1 MVAYARCVTVRDKQL
16 GEKTLI
22 RGATVEE
29 QKRLDM
35 MYELGRL
42 KEVKRVDDRDNRR
55 KDLQRDGHSL
65 IVDQMKE
72 RQLKRL
78 RVKEN
83 LAREA
88 QDMLKHIKEL
98 EIDDKQQVLNRKH
111 QQKVLLDDICE
122 ANGKATEKKHQI
134 YQKIKEEDDKVMLYL
149 VEKATKE
156 AEHAEELKRLKDEK
170 EREITRL
177 RELQEKAADRQSEID
192 GLRAKRAM
200 ENAERKARNA
210 EKTVAV
216 KRQVLNK
223 DLMEARRLQA
233 LEKESRMQEQAR
245 QERDEFQRIVEAQK
259 VLRDNELRLDKEKSG
274 LRKGHANELRKQ
286 MAQNDEGRKQNA
298 RDKYEEGKKIRDK
311 LEAERRTLERIKQEK
326 LGLLYNEIIP
336 DKYTAELARK
346 KIVL

>member
-1 MVAYARCVTVRDKQL
+1 MNQMVAYARCVTVRDKQL

-216 KRQVLNK
+216 KRVNLSKN
-223 DLMEARRLQA
+223 
-233 LEKESRMQEQAR
+233 
-245 QERDEFQRIVEAQK
+245 IT
-259 VLRDNELRLDKEKSG
+259 N
-274 LRKGHANELRKQ
+274 
-286 MAQNDEGRKQNA
+286 
-298 RDKYEEGKKIRDK
+298 
-311 LEAERRTLERIKQEK
+311 
-326 LGLLYNEIIP
+326 IIASP
-336 DKYTAELARK
+336 K
-346 KIVL
+346 